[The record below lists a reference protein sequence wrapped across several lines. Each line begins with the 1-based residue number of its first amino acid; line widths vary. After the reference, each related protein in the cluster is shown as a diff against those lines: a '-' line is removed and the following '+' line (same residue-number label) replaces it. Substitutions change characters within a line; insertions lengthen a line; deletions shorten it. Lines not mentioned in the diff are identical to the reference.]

1 VSEPLSLPPDE
12 MRRLGYLV
20 VDRIVD
26 HLEALPDLPPIRAGD
41 AAALRAALGGPP
53 PEQPGDPERAL
64 ELLFE
69 QVLPF
74 GQHGD
79 HPRFFARVGSPS
91 NYAGVLAD
99 AAAAGFN
106 VFTGSWAG
114 GAGAATVELVVVDW
128 LRELCGLPPETE
140 GVLVTGGSTGTI
152 TALAAARTARLG
164 GRPAPDAVVYASDQ
178 AHASNARALAVL
190 GFAPE
195 QLRLLPA
202 DAAFRLAPGAVREAV
217 QADRAAGRRPFCVV
231 ATAGTTSSGAVD
243 PLAELADLC
252 MEHGLWL
259 HVDGAY
265 GAPAVLCPAG
275 RAALGGLE
283 RADSLVLD
291 PHKWLFQP
299 YEIGCAL
306 VREPGLLER
315 TFALEGDYLRD
326 VTGGEVNFRDRSLQL
341 SRGGRALKLW
351 LSIRV
356 FGLAAFRDA
365 VARGIALAEHA
376 EALLSARRAWEVVAP
391 AQLGIV
397 CFRRAGR
404 DDGEQSRIAE
414 AMVRDGFAAP
424 STTVLGGR
432 VVLRLCTI
440 NPRTTFADVERTIER
455 MESV

>member
-1 VSEPLSLPPDE
+1 

-20 VDRIVD
+20 VDRIVE

-41 AAALRAALGGPP
+41 AGALRAALGGPP
-53 PEQPGDPERAL
+53 PEQPSDPERAL

-74 GQHGD
+74 GQLGD
-79 HPRFFARVGSPS
+79 HPRFFARIGSPS
-91 NYAGVLAD
+91 NYVGVLAD
-99 AAAAGFN
+99 AAASGFN
-106 VFTGSWAG
+106 VFTGSWTG

-128 LRELCGLPPETE
+128 LRELCGLPGESD
-140 GVLVTGGSTGTI
+140 GVLVSGGSTGTI
-152 TALAAARTARLG
+152 TALAAARMTRLG
-164 GRPAPDAVVYASDQ
+164 GRPEPGAVVYASDQ
-178 AHASNARALAVL
+178 AHASNARALDVL

-195 QLRLLPA
+195 QLRRLPA
-202 DAAFRLAPGAVREAV
+202 DTAFRLAPAAVHEAMMV
-217 QADRAAGRRPFCVV
+217 DVAAGRRPFCVV

-243 PLAELADLC
+243 PLAELAELC
-252 MEHGLWL
+252 AEHGLWL

-275 RAALGGLE
+275 RAALRGLE

-299 YEIGCAL
+299 YELGCVL

-341 SRGGRALKLW
+341 TRGGRALKLW

-376 EALLSARRAWEVVAP
+376 EVLLSARPGWEVVAP

-397 CFRRAGR
+397 CFRRAG
-404 DDGEQSRIAE
+404 DDEEQSRIAD

-432 VVLRLCTI
+432 AVLRLCTI
-440 NPRTTFADVERTIER
+440 NPRTTFEDVERTIER

>member
-1 VSEPLSLPPDE
+1 VSGPLSLPPEE

-20 VDRIVD
+20 VDRIVE

-41 AAALRAALGGPP
+41 AGALRAALGGPP
-53 PEQPGDPERAL
+53 PEQPSDPERAL

-74 GQHGD
+74 GQLGD
-79 HPRFFARVGSPS
+79 HPRFFARIGSPS
-91 NYAGVLAD
+91 NYVGVLAD
-99 AAAAGFN
+99 AAASGFN
-106 VFTGSWAG
+106 VFTGSWTG

-128 LRELCGLPPETE
+128 LRELCGLPGESD
-140 GVLVTGGSTGTI
+140 GVLVSGGSTGTI
-152 TALAAARTARLG
+152 TALAAARRARLG
-164 GRPAPDAVVYASDQ
+164 GRPEPGAVVYASDQ
-178 AHASNARALAVL
+178 AHASNARALDVL

-195 QLRLLPA
+195 QLRRLPA
-202 DAAFRLAPGAVREAV
+202 DTAFRLAPAAVHEAMMV
-217 QADRAAGRRPFCVV
+217 DVAAGRRPFCVV

-243 PLAELADLC
+243 PLAELAELC
-252 MEHGLWL
+252 AEHGLWL

-275 RAALGGLE
+275 RAALRGLE

-299 YEIGCAL
+299 YELGCVL

-341 SRGGRALKLW
+341 TRGGRALKLW

-376 EALLSARRAWEVVAP
+376 EVLLSARPGWEVVAP

-397 CFRRAGR
+397 CFRRAG
-404 DDGEQSRIAE
+404 DDEEQSRIAD

-432 VVLRLCTI
+432 AVLRLCTI
-440 NPRTTFADVERTIER
+440 NPRTTFEDVERTIER

>member
-1 VSEPLSLPPDE
+1 

-20 VDRIVD
+20 VDRIVE

-41 AAALRAALGGPP
+41 AGALRAALGGPP
-53 PEQPGDPERAL
+53 PEQPSDPERAL

-74 GQHGD
+74 GQLGD
-79 HPRFFARVGSPS
+79 HPRFFARIGSPS
-91 NYAGVLAD
+91 NYVGVLAD
-99 AAAAGFN
+99 AAASGFN
-106 VFTGSWAG
+106 VFTGSWTG

-128 LRELCGLPPETE
+128 LRELCGLPGESE
-140 GVLVTGGSTGTI
+140 GVLVSGGSTGTI
-152 TALAAARTARLG
+152 TALAAARRARLG
-164 GRPAPDAVVYASDQ
+164 GRPEPGAVVYASDQ
-178 AHASNARALAVL
+178 AHASNARALDVL

-195 QLRLLPA
+195 QLRRLPA
-202 DAAFRLAPGAVREAV
+202 DTAFRLAPAAVHEAMMV
-217 QADRAAGRRPFCVV
+217 DVAAGRRPFCVV

-243 PLAELADLC
+243 PLAELAELC
-252 MEHGLWL
+252 AEHGLWL

-275 RAALGGLE
+275 RAALRGLE

-299 YEIGCAL
+299 YELGCVL

-341 SRGGRALKLW
+341 TRGGRALKLW

-376 EALLSARRAWEVVAP
+376 EVLLSARPGWEVVAP

-397 CFRRAGR
+397 CFRRAG
-404 DDGEQSRIAE
+404 DDEEQSRIAD

-432 VVLRLCTI
+432 AVLRLCTI
-440 NPRTTFADVERTIER
+440 NPRTTFEDVERTIER

>member
-1 VSEPLSLPPDE
+1 VSGPLSLPPEE

-20 VDRIVD
+20 VDRIVE

-41 AAALRAALGGPP
+41 AGALRAALGGPP
-53 PEQPGDPERAL
+53 PEQPSDPERAL

-74 GQHGD
+74 GQLGD
-79 HPRFFARVGSPS
+79 HPRFFARIGSPS
-91 NYAGVLAD
+91 NYVGVLAD
-99 AAAAGFN
+99 AAASGFN
-106 VFTGSWAG
+106 VFTGSWTG

-128 LRELCGLPPETE
+128 LRELCGLPGESD
-140 GVLVTGGSTGTI
+140 GVLVSGGSTGTI
-152 TALAAARTARLG
+152 TALAAARMTRLG
-164 GRPAPDAVVYASDQ
+164 GRPEPGAVVYASDQ
-178 AHASNARALAVL
+178 AHASNARALDVL

-195 QLRLLPA
+195 QLRRLPA
-202 DAAFRLAPGAVREAV
+202 DTAFRLAPAAVHEAMMV
-217 QADRAAGRRPFCVV
+217 DVAAGRRPFCVV

-243 PLAELADLC
+243 PLAELAELC
-252 MEHGLWL
+252 AEHGLWL

-275 RAALGGLE
+275 RAALRGLE

-299 YEIGCAL
+299 YELGCVL

-341 SRGGRALKLW
+341 TRGGRALKLW

-376 EALLSARRAWEVVAP
+376 EVLLSARPGWEVVAP

-397 CFRRAGR
+397 CFRRAG
-404 DDGEQSRIAE
+404 DDEEQSRIAD

-432 VVLRLCTI
+432 AVLRLCTI
-440 NPRTTFADVERTIER
+440 NPRTTFEDVERTIER